1 MKRFLLFAITIS
13 LLLCEA
19 PFLGGTAFAA
29 DAIGDE
35 WTSGNY
41 TYKVLSLSPAE
52 VSIKLA
58 SGATPTSISTGVT
71 ITHSGTTYKITQI
84 PASGFSGCSTA
95 KTLSIGS
102 NITTI
107 GGQAFKGC
115 GFNATITIPANVTSI
130 GYDAFWNC
138 TALKTVNFNASSP
151 LTTIGTYLFEGCSSL
166 TSVTLPPL
174 LTTLPGNTFKGCT
187 SLTAVTI
194 PASVTS
200 VANTAFN
207 GCTALT
213 TIHAKPDVAPTV
225 SSAWSGITPGN
236 ITLQL
241 YSSAAN
247 TSYSGNAKW
256 NGFNISTTKSGSCGT
271 SATWLL
277 DFATNTLTISGS
289 GAINDYTGTTLP
301 WGADSAYI
309 YTASVSNDITRLG
322 NRTFY
327 ECKRLTHVSISNSK
341 LTSIG
346 QYAFYD
352 CKSLVGFGTS
362 STQINIPKTVTTIEN
377 HAFNK
382 CSAATKVYF
391 MSDAALTSIGD
402 YAFQG
407 MSNVTDFAIYN
418 ATSLSTIGGYA
429 FKECPSFS
437 SITLPA
443 NVTSIGSN
451 AFASC
456 TALGAADGYAN
467 FKGTLEQWAQISFV
481 NSESNPAYVAKKLKI
496 DGNLITECSLNVP
509 VSGYAFRNNLAITS
523 LTLGSGC
530 TSVGSYAFAGC
541 TNLTGTLTI
550 PSALTT
556 IGNNAFSGCTGYT
569 AIDLMGA
576 TGLTTIQ
583 SGAFDGMTSVAGP
596 LYLPATITSVGT
608 MALRNLTGVTEIFAG
623 PTTAPTGTNS
633 STFTNV
639 TKTIPFYVSTPDALT
654 SYSETIAW
662 SEFTNMKVG
671 GFCGASPNEFS
682 VIWVFNTS
690 TGLLT
695 ISGTGAMKDYA
706 NSDSNRAPWYA
717 IRTLITS
724 IKICN
729 GVTRVGNYAFNGC
742 NSATE
747 VWTSTTVTSFGSD
760 AFNNCSG
767 LTKVKYGNT
776 SSTTLSYATDWA
788 QIDFANSKANPLY
801 YAHVLQIYKPTSTMP
816 AFGTVTTLEN
826 RSITQIKK
834 YAFYNCTSITTL
846 NNLSSNLSEIGYQA
860 FYGCTSLTSVTI
872 PQNVTKVG
880 DGLFKDCSSLTTV
893 VWDAANCTRCLSASS
908 EYDLSS
914 LWNPFFSIS
923 APPRTTITSFSF
935 GPNVEHIPSG
945 LCYNMTNTSFTSV
958 TIPSNVTSMGTNV
971 YQGCSNLRT
980 VNWNATNCADFTSST
995 APFEAVKTALT
1006 TFKFGYGVH
1015 HIPAYLCKGMTNIT
1029 GITGGIQGMLI
1040 PTTVTSIGED
1050 AFDGCSQFTR
1060 VDYEGN
1066 NSYTVTHIDDW
1077 AQIDFASAKA
1087 NPLYYAGTLYVVVPP
1102 ISGSNSVPGLGE
1114 QRDLVFKETT
1124 TTIKPYAFVNLTR
1137 ATSVTLGTD
1146 MTTIGA
1152 KTFDGCSNI
1161 TSVTSW
1167 AETPPTLGS
1176 DAWNGVP
1183 AVTPISVL
1191 CPDIETAYKATDW
1204 NRFTG
1209 TWSYLISTCNDNL
1222 VIESDKTMSAAVA
1235 SSFRG
1240 NILVKS
1246 GVTFTMNNVTY
1257 SRHVYIKN
1265 LTLEPAARIELTND
1279 ARYKIINLIMQ
1290 RSGHSSTDNVATA
1303 QIKGSL
1309 TANNLILDF
1318 TLDDSRWFPISLP
1331 QTVSVSNVTIGGS
1344 SLNID
1349 VNSPSANCYAMYFD
1363 GARRATEGFS
1373 STGDNWQWLENS
1385 GSFEA
1390 NKGYLIGLPG
1400 GEHTLRFTMPGYT
1413 FNETTNKNVSVAENP
1428 SDNYLDAGWNLIG
1441 NPFLQNYHNTTATM
1455 AVGSDNLTAVVL
1467 LSAEGEHLNY
1477 SETEVSEA
1485 IIPPF
1490 SAMFVQSPATGSLV
1504 FDNASARKNSPV
1516 RRQQTAE
1523 TSFLQ
1528 LSLIGN
1534 GASARTNFLIGDDYN
1549 ENYTI
1554 GADLV
1559 KWFNDNYKAQAA
1571 PTLYSYKSGNRLA
1584 FNARSEQLMTDV
1596 PVGFYATKD
1605 GAYTFSLTN
1614 NADLFECVLLRD
1626 LELNR
1631 TIDLKTTDY
1640 EFQTAV
1646 GTVDNRFT
1654 ISAILAKQPEITTD
1668 INKTEDKQQSTR
1680 KIIKDG
1686 HLYILHG
1693 ENVYTATG
1701 QKVL

>member
-1 MKRFLLFAITIS
+1 
-13 LLLCEA
+13 
-19 PFLGGTAFAA
+19 
-29 DAIGDE
+29 
-35 WTSGNY
+35 
-41 TYKVLSLSPAE
+41 
-52 VSIKLA
+52 
-58 SGATPTSISTGVT
+58 
-71 ITHSGTTYKITQI
+71 
-84 PASGFSGCSTA
+84 
-95 KTLSIGS
+95 
-102 NITTI
+102 
-107 GGQAFKGC
+107 
-115 GFNATITIPANVTSI
+115 
-130 GYDAFWNC
+130 
-138 TALKTVNFNASSP
+138 
-151 LTTIGTYLFEGCSSL
+151 
-166 TSVTLPPL
+166 
-174 LTTLPGNTFKGCT
+174 
-187 SLTAVTI
+187 
-194 PASVTS
+194 
-200 VANTAFN
+200 
-207 GCTALT
+207 
-213 TIHAKPDVAPTV
+213 
-225 SSAWSGITPGN
+225 
-236 ITLQL
+236 
-241 YSSAAN
+241 
-247 TSYSGNAKW
+247 
-256 NGFNISTTKSGSCGT
+256 
-271 SATWLL
+271 
-277 DFATNTLTISGS
+277 
-289 GAINDYTGTTLP
+289 
-301 WGADSAYI
+301 
-309 YTASVSNDITRLG
+309 
-322 NRTFY
+322 
-327 ECKRLTHVSISNSK
+327 
-341 LTSIG
+341 
-346 QYAFYD
+346 
-352 CKSLVGFGTS
+352 
-362 STQINIPKTVTTIEN
+362 
-377 HAFNK
+377 
-382 CSAATKVYF
+382 
-391 MSDAALTSIGD
+391 
-402 YAFQG
+402 
-407 MSNVTDFAIYN
+407 
-418 ATSLSTIGGYA
+418 
-429 FKECPSFS
+429 
-437 SITLPA
+437 
-443 NVTSIGSN
+443 
-451 AFASC
+451 
-456 TALGAADGYAN
+456 
-467 FKGTLEQWAQISFV
+467 
-481 NSESNPAYVAKKLKI
+481 
-496 DGNLITECSLNVP
+496 
-509 VSGYAFRNNLAITS
+509 
-523 LTLGSGC
+523 
-530 TSVGSYAFAGC
+530 
-541 TNLTGTLTI
+541 
-550 PSALTT
+550 
-556 IGNNAFSGCTGYT
+556 
-569 AIDLMGA
+569 
-576 TGLTTIQ
+576 
-583 SGAFDGMTSVAGP
+583 
-596 LYLPATITSVGT
+596 
-608 MALRNLTGVTEIFAG
+608 
-623 PTTAPTGTNS
+623 
-633 STFTNV
+633 
-639 TKTIPFYVSTPDALT
+639 
-654 SYSETIAW
+654 
-662 SEFTNMKVG
+662 
-671 GFCGASPNEFS
+671 
-682 VIWVFNTS
+682 
-690 TGLLT
+690 
-695 ISGTGAMKDYA
+695 
-706 NSDSNRAPWYA
+706 
-717 IRTLITS
+717 
-724 IKICN
+724 
-729 GVTRVGNYAFNGC
+729 
-742 NSATE
+742 
-747 VWTSTTVTSFGSD
+747 
-760 AFNNCSG
+760 
-767 LTKVKYGNT
+767 
-776 SSTTLSYATDWA
+776 
-788 QIDFANSKANPLY
+788 
-801 YAHVLQIYKPTSTMP
+801 
-816 AFGTVTTLEN
+816 
-826 RSITQIKK
+826 
-834 YAFYNCTSITTL
+834 
-846 NNLSSNLSEIGYQA
+846 
-860 FYGCTSLTSVTI
+860 
-872 PQNVTKVG
+872 
-880 DGLFKDCSSLTTV
+880 
-893 VWDAANCTRCLSASS
+893 
-908 EYDLSS
+908 
-914 LWNPFFSIS
+914 
-923 APPRTTITSFSF
+923 
-935 GPNVEHIPSG
+935 
-945 LCYNMTNTSFTSV
+945 
-958 TIPSNVTSMGTNV
+958 
-971 YQGCSNLRT
+971 
-980 VNWNATNCADFTSST
+980 
-995 APFEAVKTALT
+995 
-1006 TFKFGYGVH
+1006 
-1015 HIPAYLCKGMTNIT
+1015 
-1029 GITGGIQGMLI
+1029 
-1040 PTTVTSIGED
+1040 
-1050 AFDGCSQFTR
+1050 
-1060 VDYEGN
+1060 
-1066 NSYTVTHIDDW
+1066 
-1077 AQIDFASAKA
+1077 
-1087 NPLYYAGTLYVVVPP
+1087 
-1102 ISGSNSVPGLGE
+1102 
-1114 QRDLVFKETT
+1114 VFKETT

-1152 KTFDGCSNI
+1152 KAFDGCSNI

-1191 CPDIETAYKATDW
+1191 CSDIETAYKATDW

-1290 RSGHSSTDNVATA
+1290 RFGHSSTDNVATA

-1413 FNETTNKNVSVAENP
+1413 FNETTNKNVSVAENS

-1668 INKTEDKQQSTR
+1668 INKTDDKQQSTR